1 MTSTKTTK
9 WDNYIIEL
17 SNIIFF
23 WFFSVLFFLVF
34 RLIFIFTFSSEI
46 DWENFSNNIF
56 QILITGFR
64 FDTMVTSYFIITPLL
79 ATLITSIFNKIRFAR
94 ILRKIFQYLF
104 ILLSPLIC
112 VITINYY
119 HEYNNQFNHF
129 LFLGLYDDIDA
140 VFKTIIADFSPFLNL
155 FILSSIYYLAYKLL
169 KYFEDTKL
177 IYSYLIQ
184 FKGRLINSLLVI
196 ISLILFT
203 FSIRGAVFE
212 KRPIMRKWAYVTNDD
227 FLNKTIINPYKSLLY
242 AIKDFNEVNIPY
254 GENPFGEAYS
264 LWNGKTVCENLE
276 KKAKGAL
283 IKKPQQI
290 FLVIMESYDSWP
302 LQKKYLPFKLSEN
315 LSQIAANGI
324 YFNTFLPA
332 SESTMNSVSSIIT
345 GIPYSGVSQ
354 SQLGAI
360 NPTYCS
366 SIFNQVEKLGYT
378 TNLFY
383 GGLLSWG
390 NINNL
395 FDNQGVDNKYSAV
408 EKGGKTESGIWGIE
422 DEYLFKLVT
431 QTIDTSNLS
440 FNIVLTTSYHLP
452 YSIDVIKKGFPEH
465 YLDNLPKE
473 ILKHYDGSMSL
484 KELGHLWYSDKCI
497 GDFVRDAQ
505 LKFPNALFCFTGDH
519 YGRRFIN
526 AKPDLFEKSAVP
538 FIIYGASIDK
548 QVSNN
553 PGSHIDILPTLIEMI
568 APEGF
573 TYFSFGKSL
582 FESKEIGIGKART
595 ISRDNI
601 ELYHKTTKISSF
613 DLSTLTKHQIDS
625 SVNFTEYK
633 RLNSLGWH
641 YTLKGNPIFE

>member
-1 MTSTKTTK
+1 MISTKTTK

-64 FDTMVTSYFIITPLL
+64 FDTMVASYFIITPLL
-79 ATLITSIFNKIRFAR
+79 ATLIISIFNKIRFAR

-129 LFLGLYDDIDA
+129 LFLGLYDDLNA
-140 VFKTIIADFSPFLNL
+140 VLRTIIADFSLFLNL
-155 FILSSIYYLAYKLL
+155 FIISFIYYLLYKLL
-169 KYFEDTKL
+169 KYTEDKAL

-184 FKGRLINSLLVI
+184 LKGRIMKPLFVLLC
-196 ISLILFT
+196 LILFT
-203 FSIRGAVFE
+203 LSIRGSIE

-242 AIKDFNEVNIPY
+242 AIEDFNELNMPHDK
-254 GENPFGEAYS
+254 NPFGS
-264 LWNGKTVCENLE
+264 TSKLWEEETVCDNI
-276 KKAKGAL
+276 KKTAKGAF

-290 FLVIMESYDSWP
+290 FLVVMESYDAWP
-302 LQKKYLPFKLSEN
+302 LEKKYLPFELSRNLSE
-315 LSQIAANGI
+315 IANNGI
-324 YFNTFLPA
+324 YFNNFLPA

-345 GIPYSGVSQ
+345 SIPYSGVSQ

-366 SIFNQVEKLGYT
+366 SIFNQIEKLGYT

-408 EKGGKTESGIWGIE
+408 ERGGKTESGIWGIE
-422 DEYLFKLVT
+422 DEYLFKLAT
-431 QTIDTSNLS
+431 QTIDTSTFS
-440 FNIVLTTSYHLP
+440 FNLILTTSYHPP
-452 YSIDVIKKGFPEH
+452 YSIDVIKKGFPEN

-473 ILKHYDGSMSL
+473 ILKYYDGSMSL

-519 YGRRFIN
+519 YARRFIN
-526 AKPDLFEKSAVP
+526 ARPNLLETSSVP
-538 FIIYGASIDK
+538 FIIYGNSITDS
-548 QVSNN
+548 VCDN

-573 TYFSFGKSL
+573 TYFSFGESL
-582 FESKEIGIGKART
+582 FNTKVMGIGKLRSIT
-595 ISRDNI
+595 KRNLEYYPKSSKIISFN
-601 ELYHKTTKISSF
+601 LLNNKTSK
-613 DLSTLTKHQIDS
+613 IDS
-625 SVNFTEYK
+625 SSNLIEYK
-633 RLNSLGWH
+633 KLNSLGWH
-641 YTLKGNPIFE
+641 YTIKGDSIY

>member
-1 MTSTKTTK
+1 MTSAKTTK
-9 WDNYIIEL
+9 WNDFIKEL
-17 SNIIFF
+17 SNVIFF

-34 RLIFIFTFSSEI
+34 RLIFILAFSSEI
-46 DWENFSNNIF
+46 DWANFANNIF

-64 FDTMVTSYFIITPLL
+64 FDTMVASYFIITPFL
-79 ATLITSIFNKIRFAR
+79 ATLITSVFNKIRFAR

-104 ILLSPLIC
+104 IILSPLIC

-119 HEYNNQFNHF
+119 HEYHNQFNHF
-129 LFLGLYDDIDA
+129 LFLGLYDDLDA
-140 VFKTIIADFSPFLNL
+140 VLKTIIADFSPFLNL
-155 FILSSIYYLAYKLL
+155 FIISFIYYLLYKLL
-169 KYFEDTKL
+169 KYIENKKL

-184 FKGRLINSLLVI
+184 LKGKIMKPLLVI
-196 ISLILFT
+196 LSLILFT
-203 FSIRGAVFE
+203 FSIRGSVE
-212 KRPIMRKWAYVTNDD
+212 KRPILRKWAYVTNDD

-242 AIKDFNEVNIPY
+242 AIKDFNELNIPHDK
-254 GENPFGEAYS
+254 NPFGETYK
-264 LWNGKTVCENLE
+264 LWAGKTVCENL
-276 KKAKGAL
+276 KKIAKGAF

-290 FLVIMESYDSWP
+290 FLVVMESYDSWP
-302 LQKKYLPFKLSEN
+302 LQEKYLPFQLSRNLSE
-315 LSQIAANGI
+315 IANNGI
-324 YFNTFLPA
+324 SFNNFLPA

-345 GIPYSGVSQ
+345 GIPYAGVSQ

-366 SIFNQVEKLGYT
+366 SIFNQIEKLGYT
-378 TNLFY
+378 TNFFY

-422 DEYLFKLVT
+422 DEYLFKLAT
-431 QTIDTSNLS
+431 QTIDTTNFS
-440 FNIVLTTSYHLP
+440 FNIILTTSYHPP
-452 YSIDVIKKGFPEH
+452 YSIDVIEKGFPED
-465 YLDNLPKE
+465 YLNNLPKD

-526 AKPDLFEKSAVP
+526 AKPNLLETSTVP
-538 FIIYGASIDK
+538 FIIYGNSITD
-548 QVSNN
+548 SISIN
-553 PGSHIDILPTLIEMI
+553 PGSHIDVFPTLIEMI
-568 APEGF
+568 APKGF

-582 FESKEIGIGKART
+582 FELKKIGVGKARA
-595 ISRDNI
+595 ISKDNI
-601 ELYHKTTKISSF
+601 ELYRKATKISSF
-613 DLSTLTKHQIDS
+613 NLSSLIKTQLDS

-641 YTLKGNPIFE
+641 YTLKGDSIFK